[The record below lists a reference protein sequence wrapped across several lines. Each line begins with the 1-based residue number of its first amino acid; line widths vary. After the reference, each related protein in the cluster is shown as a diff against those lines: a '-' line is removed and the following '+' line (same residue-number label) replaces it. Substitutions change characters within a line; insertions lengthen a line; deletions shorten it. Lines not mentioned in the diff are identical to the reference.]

1 MMATTYGVGEMILDA
16 AKRGCEKVII
26 GIGGSATNDGGI
38 GMLQAFGYQ
47 FLDKNRKDVGKG
59 VAALG
64 KVEMIIAD
72 KVNPLI
78 SKSNFR
84 LLVMLIILFMVKKE
98 PHIYLVHRKA

>member
-1 MMATTYGVGEMILDA
+1 MILDA

-78 SKSNFR
+78 SKIKFQR

-98 PHIYLVHRKA
+98 PHIYLVQRKA